1 MKCINGKQLARV
13 GLFWIGIVSALPGT
27 AQQDTEDIFLET
39 MNVRVINLEVIVED
53 KDRNRVM
60 DLKPE
65 DFVLEID
72 DLETAVE
79 YFAVIRNGLSENLE
93 AQGTPS
99 PEPGHQAEVAPDAP
113 AGTSYLVFIDSY
125 LNLARDR
132 NQVLEGLLAD
142 LPLLEPQDRMAV
154 VNYDG
159 RRVDVLSGWTQSRPT
174 MRRALQGAMD
184 SFARGHGATNQYAGM
199 FLEGFVDATVS
210 VPSPPIDE
218 GLTDGGV
225 GHRKAVR
232 DYEYLLEKVVTAA
245 TVSLRGFAHA
255 PGRKA
260 LILLAGKWPASVSSY
275 LSSGPVVIGDEGMK
289 LYRPLHDT
297 ANLLGYT
304 IYPVHV
310 PLPGIGTGQMG
321 KEAELRWTTHEIA
334 AETGGLALRRKDR
347 RAALARITED
357 VRSYYSLG
365 FTPAWHGDEARHRV
379 VVRVLRPGL
388 RVRSRQHF
396 QDLSRQQSVS
406 FMVEGALLLGEMPN
420 AQPLEVKLGASQK
433 SGWRRINLPLEVS
446 IPLDAVTMLPQ
457 GEEYFANLELRVAV
471 LDQGGD
477 RNEMPVIPVKLQ
489 GPKPQPGQRAL
500 YNTEVKL
507 RKESHRVVVSVH
519 DPISGTILLT
529 TESISVPPGR

>member
-1 MKCINGKQLARV
+1 
-13 GLFWIGIVSALPGT
+13 
-27 AQQDTEDIFLET
+27 
-39 MNVRVINLEVIVED
+39 
-53 KDRNRVM
+53 
-60 DLKPE
+60 
-65 DFVLEID
+65 
-72 DLETAVE
+72 VE
-79 YFAVIRNGLSENLE
+79 YFTVIRNERSEDLR
-93 AQGTPS
+93 AQGVPS
-99 PEPGHQAEVAPDAP
+99 PKPGHQAEVAPNTP
-113 AGTSYLVFIDSY
+113 AGTSYLVFIDSC

-159 RRVDVLSGWTQSRPT
+159 RRVDVLSGWTQSRPA
-174 MRRALQGAMD
+174 MRQALQRAMGT
-184 SFARGHGATNQYAGM
+184 FARGHGATNQYAGM
-199 FLEGFVDATVS
+199 FLEGFVDATAS
-210 VPSPPIDE
+210 VPAPPIDE

-232 DYEYLLEKVVTAA
+232 DYEHWLEKVVTAA
-245 TVSLRGFAHA
+245 TASLRGFAHT
-255 PGRKA
+255 PGRKV

-275 LSSGPVVIGDEGMK
+275 LFSGPVVIGDEGMK

-310 PLPGIGTGQMG
+310 PLPGIGTSQMG
-321 KEAELRWTTHEIA
+321 KEAELRWTGHEIA
-334 AETGGLALRRKDR
+334 AETGGLPLRRKDR

-357 VRSYYSLG
+357 IRSYYSLG
-365 FTPAWHGDEARHRV
+365 FTPTWHGDEARHRV

-388 RVRSRQHF
+388 RVRSREHF
-396 QDLSRQQSVS
+396 QDLSLQQSVS

-420 AQPLEVKLGASQK
+420 AQPLEVRLGAAQK
-433 SGWRRINLPLEVS
+433 SGWRRITLPLEIS

-489 GPKPQPGQRAL
+489 GPEPQPGQRAL

-519 DPISGTILLT
+519 DPTSGTILLT
-529 TESISVPPGR
+529 TESISVPPSR